1 MALPSISGEF
11 GVVQEPDLRFDSDSK
26 PWLKIRGVAKNRKY
40 NSATKEWEDGDP
52 CYIDIIVDGK
62 TAENL
67 YESIAIG
74 DAIVVSGRLAQ
85 REWDGEDGKKQRAY
99 TIRAESAGVSTRF
112 TPAPSPKYKADVT
125 PKAAESV
132 EESPF

>member
-1 MALPSISGEF
+1 VSLPTISGEF
-11 GVVQEPDLRFDSDSK
+11 GVVQEPDLRFDSDNK

-62 TAENL
+62 IAENM

-74 DAIVVSGRLAQ
+74 DAIVVSGVLSQ

-99 TIRAESAGVSTRF
+99 TIRAREAGVSTRF
-112 TPAPSPKYKADVT
+112 TAAPSPKYKADVA
-125 PKAAESV
+125 PKAAQSV

>member
-1 MALPSISGEF
+1 MALPTISGEF
-11 GVVQEPDLRFDSDSK
+11 GVVQEPDLRFDTEAR

-67 YESIAIG
+67 YESVAIG
-74 DAIVVSGRLAQ
+74 DAIVVSGRLSQ
-85 REWDGEDGKKQRAY
+85 REWEGDDGKKQRAY
-99 TIRAESAGVSTRF
+99 TIRADQAGVSTRF

-125 PKAAESV
+125 PKSDPEAE
-132 EESPF
+132 ETPF